1 MSKLCDYLPDV
12 LNFMHL
18 RQRSN
23 HRKFCRFRAI
33 MFLGVTKAE
42 QLLST
47 ISNMIPQMGPVLSQE
62 FSAGKKPLRL

>member
-1 MSKLCDYLPDV
+1 MSKLCDYLADV

-33 MFLGVTKAE
+33 MWVEMGPGR
-42 QLLST
+42 
-47 ISNMIPQMGPVLSQE
+47 SNMVENVDFRS
-62 FSAGKKPLRL
+62 KN